1 MPHAVN
7 AEDSFDG
14 VGVDA
19 GEAGLYRGFMF
30 YRKNIVIPQT
40 DEGKKFILEFEAVRQ
55 SVYLYA
61 NGNMAG
67 YYEAGI
73 TAMGFDITPYVAAGE
88 ENIIAVATD
97 NNSDI
102 GQDNKFIA
110 ADGKEKVKVTME
122 TIPRHESG
130 DASGIG
136 YQWNTKDFNEVQ
148 GGITGNV
155 NLYAK
160 NKVYQTLPLYNNL
173 KTTGNYIY
181 ADNFNLRR
189 GSADI
194 TVEAEVRNETDADK
208 EITLCV
214 DVVDKDGVCVG
225 SFEETSIVTA
235 AGDKEAHFLTTVPD
249 TAYNAD
255 GTTAPE
261 TNSADTSTVDVTKIK
276 ATENLTNLKF
286 WSDVSPNLYTV
297 YTYLKENGETIDAQ
311 KTVTGFREVKYD
323 KDKGLQINGETV
335 YLKGYAQRSTNEWAA
350 IGVANDWLQDYDMQ
364 LVKESNS
371 NFIRWMHVAPKPNQI
386 RSGDKY
392 GVISVVP
399 AGDKEKE
406 TTGRAWDQR
415 MEAMRDTI
423 IYFRNS
429 PSAIFYEVGNNAID
443 TIDKNGDG
451 SVDENDGTY
460 HMKSMTELRKEL
472 DPSGG
477 RFMGCRTIRNPHQ
490 IKYAELVGTMLYRND
505 ADAYAAMGTT
515 DNYIPMLEME
525 YHRQESPRRVWNDF
539 SPSHY
544 DYVNK
549 WLGDNAD
556 KKDGY
561 DMWDQ
566 TQEEFSHT
574 MLNTTDGYL
583 YYYNNRASGAGKGYY
598 SGAAMMVWSDSNMHV
613 RNCFSENARTSGRV
627 DPIRVKKES
636 FYAIQAAQS
645 QTPKIHILGHWNY
658 PQYIKG
664 DRENGNYCMSS

>member
-1 MPHAVN
+1 M
-7 AEDSFDG
+7 
-14 VGVDA
+14 
-19 GEAGLYRGFMF
+19 R
-30 YRKNIVIPQT
+30 
-40 DEGKKFILEFEAVRQ
+40 
-55 SVYLYA
+55 
-61 NGNMAG
+61 
-67 YYEAGI
+67 
-73 TAMGFDITPYVAAGE
+73 
-88 ENIIAVATD
+88 
-97 NNSDI
+97 
-102 GQDNKFIA
+102 
-110 ADGKEKVKVTME
+110 
-122 TIPRHESG
+122 
-130 DASGIG
+130 
-136 YQWNTKDFNEVQ
+136 
-148 GGITGNV
+148 
-155 NLYAK
+155 
-160 NKVYQTLPLYNNL
+160 
-173 KTTGNYIY
+173 
-181 ADNFNLRR
+181 
-189 GSADI
+189 
-194 TVEAEVRNETDADK
+194 
-208 EITLCV
+208 
-214 DVVDKDGVCVG
+214 
-225 SFEETSIVTA
+225 
-235 AGDKEAHFLTTVPD
+235 
-249 TAYNAD
+249 
-255 GTTAPE
+255 
-261 TNSADTSTVDVTKIK
+261 
-276 ATENLTNLKF
+276 
-286 WSDVSPNLYTV
+286 
-297 YTYLKENGETIDAQ
+297 
-311 KTVTGFREVKYD
+311 
-323 KDKGLQINGETV
+323 
-335 YLKGYAQRSTNEWAA
+335 GYAQRSTNEWAA

-429 PSAIFYEVGNNAID
+429 PSAIFYEAGNNAID

-451 SVDENDGTY
+451 TVDENDGTY

-490 IKYAELVGTMLYRND
+490 IKYAEWVGTMLYRND

-566 TQEEFSHT
+566 TQEEFSRT
-574 MLNTTDGYL
+574 TLNTTDGYS